1 MDSSLWILI
10 IFWIAFGLIHSL
22 TATLWFK
29 EWVKAKMGYWFK
41 YYRLMYSFFALISL
55 LGVLYYQFHIPSKI
69 LILHAHF
76 LSVSGIL
83 MATAGLVLIG
93 LSVRGYFFNISG
105 LDVFLKKKK
114 VSVLNTSGIHQWVR
128 HPLYLGT
135 LLFIWGWL
143 FIAPLS
149 STLVSSIMITLY
161 TFIGM
166 YFEEKK
172 LLSEFGSAYRIY
184 QQKVPMIVP
193 LLKNKTNI
201 KLTLFAIHK

>member
-10 IFWIAFGLIHSL
+10 IFWIAFGFIHSL

-29 EWVKAKMGYWFK
+29 EWVKAKMGHWFK

-69 LILHAHF
+69 LIPHAQI
-76 LSVSGIL
+76 LSISGMLI
-83 MATAGLVLIG
+83 ATAGLVLMG

-105 LDVFLKKKK
+105 LDVFLKKEK
-114 VSVLNTSGIHQWVR
+114 VSVLNTAGIHQLVR

-143 FIAPLS
+143 FIAPS
-149 STLVSSIMITLY
+149 SSNLVSSIMITLY

-172 LLSEFGSAYRIY
+172 LLREFGSAYRIY

-193 LLKNKTNI
+193 LLKKTKQTFN
-201 KLTLFAIHK
+201 